1 MDSLIESYRERCR
14 AESLEENILQLDLL
28 KELSKFKKESELNLI
43 QKFLVLITK
52 TSYKKC
58 FYIHGTVGVG
68 KTLIMDLFFSNLC
81 WLYRCLLQ
89 CPIQI

>member
-43 QKFLVLITK
+43 QKFLV
-52 TSYKKC
+52 
-58 FYIHGTVGVG
+58 
-68 KTLIMDLFFSNLC
+68 
-81 WLYRCLLQ
+81 
-89 CPIQI
+89 

>member
-68 KTLIMDLFFSNLC
+68 KTLIMDLFL
-81 WLYRCLLQ
+81 
-89 CPIQI
+89 